1 MAWRVGERRTRAAGA
16 LAVPGLEAGGGTF
29 IRFSRIPLPSRFTV
43 DDQGIVV
50 YTIIMIWNETKRQ
63 MNLEKHQLDFA
74 DARLVLSNRYRLVFE
89 IVRNGEVRRQA
100 FAYVAEVLTV
110 LTVIW
115 LPGEKQRIISFR
127 RAHKYEREAYHAWLE
142 KDFTD

>member
-1 MAWRVGERRTRAAGA
+1 
-16 LAVPGLEAGGGTF
+16 
-29 IRFSRIPLPSRFTV
+29 
-43 DDQGIVV
+43 
-50 YTIIMIWNETKRQ
+50 MIWDETKRLI
-63 MNLEKHQLDFA
+63 NLEKHHLDFA
-74 DARLVLSNRYRLVFE
+74 DAGLVLSNHYRLEFE

-115 LPGEKQRIISFR
+115 VPGEKRRIISFR

-142 KDFTD
+142 KDFKD